1 MFSSPGDAFHL
12 DALRRIFIT
21 APDYGDNFTFDGTD
35 YTIYD
40 AARLILIYLTELPK
54 PLISRSVLKSWI
66 LLARQHG
73 AIEPPC
79 PQRVETGLDFWT
91 EALNRLPVVNRNL
104 VKHLLG
110 LFAEIVAT
118 KGTDGKFIGIADAH
132 ARHLSAAV
140 SRALFHSDESDRN
153 SKVAVHPTLALAFM
167 IRKRGEYVGSL
178 EREKEKH
185 SKGMTRRESKMFL
198 PTTKEIMQWKA
209 PPGSSSG

>member
-12 DALRRIFIT
+12 DALRRVFTT
-21 APDYGDNFTFDGTD
+21 APNYGDGFTFEGTD

-54 PLISRSVLKSWI
+54 PLVSRSVVKSWI
-66 LLARQHG
+66 LLARQDG

-79 PQRVETGLDFWT
+79 PQRIETGLDFWT

-110 LFAEIVAT
+110 LFADIVAT
-118 KGTDGKFIGIADAH
+118 KGPDGKFLEIGDAN
-132 ARHLSAAV
+132 ARQLSAAV
-140 SRALFHSDESDRN
+140 SRALFHTDESDRN
-153 SKVAVHPTLALAFM
+153 SKTAVHPTLALAFM

-178 EREKEKH
+178 GKEQEKS
-185 SKGMTRRESKMFL
+185 SKSMRDSRMFL

-209 PPGSSSG
+209 PPSSGS